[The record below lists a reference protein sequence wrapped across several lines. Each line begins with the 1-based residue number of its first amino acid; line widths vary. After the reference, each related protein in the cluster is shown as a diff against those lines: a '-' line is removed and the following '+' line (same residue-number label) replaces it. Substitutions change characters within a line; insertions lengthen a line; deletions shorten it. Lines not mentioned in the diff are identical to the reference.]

1 MKRVALSSVAA
12 ILTALASPA
21 LAQNLGPTR
30 PPSAPQ
36 PTPGP
41 LPAPVAPG
49 PSPSPTPS
57 PNPRGTLPSSSDPF
71 LQGPRAE
78 GPVANEK
85 VARFKLA
92 AYLRSV
98 ANGNLDLLAQRAS
111 VSLADAQ
118 IDLARIFPDPQLTA
132 GLYQLDVT
140 RQGNPTAT
148 VVGVN
153 VPLQLGGQRGA
164 RIDVA
169 EANLTAA
176 QSDLEDYLRVLRA
189 NAANAYVNAL
199 LAQLVLDRREQT
211 AEDLAKLV
219 GVNEQRYRVG
229 DVGEA
234 LLLQSRV
241 EARQGRA
248 AVIDAQSDVASAS
261 LAAVGLLG
269 SSAHLWMDQELT
281 FDGDL
286 KAVADKTFDPKAL
299 VARALVTRPDL
310 RAAKRRVNA
319 AERTIDL
326 AKANRVVDVGVG
338 ASWQHNFAVN
348 ESPNAGLP
356 SSDFVG
362 ATVTVPIPFSRLYHG
377 EVNAAYSQQSQ
388 AVASERAAEVRVE
401 AEVRD
406 AVNHYR
412 AANAR
417 VTLYT
422 AGMLSD
428 ADKVLEKTLYNYTRG
443 GATLVEVL
451 VAQHTDN
458 DVYLAYYGALAD
470 AAHALIGLEEAGGIW
485 DVDF

>member
-1 MKRVALSSVAA
+1 
-12 ILTALASPA
+12 
-21 LAQNLGPTR
+21 
-30 PPSAPQ
+30 
-36 PTPGP
+36 
-41 LPAPVAPG
+41 
-49 PSPSPTPS
+49 
-57 PNPRGTLPSSSDPF
+57 
-71 LQGPRAE
+71 
-78 GPVANEK
+78 
-85 VARFKLA
+85 
-92 AYLRSV
+92 
-98 ANGNLDLLAQRAS
+98 
-111 VSLADAQ
+111 
-118 IDLARIFPDPQLTA
+118 
-132 GLYQLDVT
+132 
-140 RQGNPTAT
+140 
-148 VVGVN
+148 
-153 VPLQLGGQRGA
+153 
-164 RIDVA
+164 IDVA

-176 QSDLEDYLRVLRA
+176 QSDL
-189 NAANAYVNAL
+189 
-199 LAQLVLDRREQT
+199 
-211 AEDLAKLV
+211 
-219 GVNEQRYRVG
+219 
-229 DVGEA
+229 
-234 LLLQSRV
+234 S
-241 EARQGRA
+241 
-248 AVIDAQSDVASAS
+248 SAS

-286 KAVADKTFDPKAL
+286 KAVADKTFDAKAL

-319 AERTIDL
+319 AEKTIDL
-326 AKANRVVDVGVG
+326 AKANRVIDVGVG

-348 ESPNAGLP
+348 ENPNAGLP

-377 EVNAAYSQQSQ
+377 EVNAAYAQQSQ
-388 AVASERAAEVRVE
+388 AVAGERASEVRVE

-406 AVNHYR
+406 AVNRYR

-451 VAQHTDN
+451 VAQRTDN